1 MKNIFYFLLIFL
13 VLFLIGQVLG
23 SVFILGDGYGYYHVG
38 KSMVENGSFVT
49 KAAPDYFEYGG
60 HGVSEF
66 DNKFVTQYTVGNG
79 ILWLP
84 FLSTA
89 HFFDNGTIYNDY
101 YKAFNGHSFADGF
114 AIQIAAIFF
123 LSISILLIYKTL
135 RNLNFSNKISQLSTL
150 FVTLSSFVLGYS
162 LFNGS
167 YSHVYEFF
175 CISLLYYSLTKF
187 GKIFEYK
194 YLLFSGT
201 AAGLLVLTRP
211 VDLVLLI
218 PICFYVLKF
227 LKKKA
232 WFYFFLPAL
241 FCSVL
246 FLTYNYISYGSA
258 LETGYTALG
267 DSGFSLSNFN
277 ILNLLFSD
285 IRGWFVYSPIM
296 IFGTLGLFLYARK
309 NLQDWLLYI
318 LPVLFLLGIYNF
330 WTNWWA
336 GDSIGQ
342 RFFIVL
348 APVCAVG
355 VAFILNKVKALK
367 YLKYNA
373 VAFFLLLT
381 FHSFSLLVFYR
392 FAPVTTLGKDN
403 MVNRIIL
410 ESERFSANDLYRYH
424 YNLKKNSS
432 SINNYGENLK
442 SGLTGGRS
450 ILMIELGMTQPILK
464 PEIKGSVL
472 IFHIIPDPGKN
483 QVITDINFEVN
494 DGILVNKYTILGID
508 FSKSGSLEIDCKN
521 NDCKSNDTELLKLDS
536 GVEFDLKQSKI
547 FQINPEKQI
556 KVFLN
561 SNVKLK

>member
-1 MKNIFYFLLIFL
+1 MKNVFYFLLIFL

-23 SVFILGDGYGYYHVG
+23 SVFIFGDGYGYYHVG
-38 KSMVENGSFVT
+38 KSIVENGSFVT
-49 KAAPDYFEYGG
+49 ETTPDYFEYSG

-84 FLSTA
+84 FLATA
-89 HFFDNGTIYNDY
+89 HFFDNGTIFNDY

-135 RNLNFSNKISQLSTL
+135 RNLNFGNKISLLSTT

-175 CISLLYYSLTKF
+175 CISLVYYSLTKF
-187 GKIFEYK
+187 GKIFEYR
-194 YLLFSGT
+194 YLLFAGI
-201 AAGLLVLTRP
+201 AAGLLVLVRP
-211 VDLVLLI
+211 ADLVLLI
-218 PICFYVLKF
+218 PVCFYILKF

-232 WFYFFLPAL
+232 WIYFFVPTA
-241 FCSVL
+241 FSAIIFFV
-246 FLTYNYISYGSA
+246 YNYVSYGSPF
-258 LETGYTALG
+258 ETGYTALG
-267 DSGFSLSNFN
+267 DSGFSLSNLN
-277 ILNLLFSD
+277 IFNLLFSD

-296 IFGTLGLFLYARK
+296 LFGVSGLFLYARK
-309 NLQDWLLYI
+309 TLQGWLLYI
-318 LPVLFLLGIYNF
+318 LPVLFLLGLYNF

-348 APVCAVG
+348 APVCAIG
-355 VAFILNKVKALK
+355 IAFILNKIKLNK

-373 VAFFLLLT
+373 VMFFALLT
-381 FHSFSLLVFYR
+381 FHSLALLLFYR

-403 MVNRIIL
+403 NNETVVL

-424 YNLKKNSS
+424 YNLKKNSG
-432 SINNYGENLK
+432 SISAYAENLK
-442 SGLTGGRS
+442 SSLTGGRS
-450 ILMIELGMTQPILK
+450 LLMIELGMTQPILK
-464 PEIKGSVL
+464 PEVNNSDLVL
-472 IFHIIPDPGKN
+472 HIIPDPTQNK
-483 QVITDINFEVN
+483 VVTDINFQFISG
-494 DGILVNKYTILGID
+494 DGIAKYTILGID
-508 FSKSGSLEIDCKN
+508 FSKSQILNIKCGGEKCNVENANLIE
-521 NDCKSNDTELLKLDS
+521 LDS
-536 GVEFDLKQSKI
+536 GTELELSQNKTFKLSEGNVT
-547 FQINPEKQI
+547 
-556 KVFLN
+556 VFVN
-561 SNVKLK
+561 SNIKLK